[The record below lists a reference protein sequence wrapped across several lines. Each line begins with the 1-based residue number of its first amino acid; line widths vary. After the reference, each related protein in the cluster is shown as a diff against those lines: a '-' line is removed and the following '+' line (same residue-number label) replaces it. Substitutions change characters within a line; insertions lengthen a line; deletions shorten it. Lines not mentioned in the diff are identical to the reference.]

1 VVCIGNQP
9 IGYDHQAAASHR
21 GPWLLPAATLLL
33 TATTQVP
40 DHFRD
45 PLRERLRALE
55 SAARP
60 IGVLFFAATDTFEN
74 AVWARFFGRERPAQV
89 INLVALALVP
99 EEHRAAV
106 HAEWLAKIDAA
117 LARGEKVWL
126 AEPLNDGT
134 PPSAVDEFLDQLAD
148 SFRVAPALP
157 APAGLRALLRP

>member
-1 VVCIGNQP
+1 
-9 IGYDHQAAASHR
+9 
-21 GPWLLPAATLLL
+21 
-33 TATTQVP
+33 
-40 DHFRD
+40 
-45 PLRERLRALE
+45 
-55 SAARP
+55 
-60 IGVLFFAATDTFEN
+60 
-74 AVWARFFGRERPAQV
+74 V

-99 EEHRAAV
+99 EEQRAAV